1 MYTLI
6 SETNAITKGNILSI
20 ASTQNRDDKLYVCDS
35 AGNELGYLAVAATSL
50 LPGSQPAQNLTLDDV
65 KGNAFIMQRRKG
77 KDFTFSLIDLFPEKY
92 SLESEDSQDNTDG
105 SETVLLF
112 AGTQTTTPG
121 KAEMLRRLADGP
133 VPCSMSVDAGTIVVK
148 DEKGRKAGRLVNGQA
163 FPEIFSSQLVVQGE
177 ARMPQKDWSSLKHG
191 ANPYEVVIGK
201 TKAAD
206 TGFGMFQ
213 DIITKLNENCIDHP
227 QAVAEKIRFMQAAG
241 ISDAVIQKVL
251 ESYVC
256 YAGEDRFKIKK
267 PDFPFMD
274 NTSGYLNRCIA
285 YMLTGANIR
294 LVGNKGCGKNT
305 LLNTLS
311 WLFHQ
316 PLFKIGCS
324 ERTDEYTVFGST
336 QVKNGDTIHKLSPFA
351 HGLTI
356 GAMCILDEANMVPP
370 ELLSAINQLTDDTRE
385 VDLSNYGLLKLH
397 SRTRVFMTMNEDY
410 QGTCQLNDATLDRF
424 QGIFMDAGM
433 SIEQLLR
440 YLVPGALMENITTC
454 GKVFNKVMSI
464 YKEGQ
469 ISESAITIRGY
480 TAALKAADLLPLR
493 TCLEDSISGRCQDA
507 AEREIIRSAIQMF
520 CV

>member
-6 SETNAITKGNILSI
+6 SETNSVTRGNILPAASI
-20 ASTQNRDDKLYVCDS
+20 ENRDSKLYVLDP
-35 AGNELGYLAVAATSL
+35 AGNELGYLAAAAASL
-50 LPGSQPAQNLTLDDV
+50 LPGSQSAQNLTLDDV
-65 KGNAFIMQRRKG
+65 KGNAFVMQRRKG
-77 KDFTFSLIDLFPEKY
+77 KDFTFTLIDLFPEKY
-92 SLESEDSQDNTDG
+92 SLESGDAQEAADSA
-105 SETVLLF
+105 ETVLLF
-112 AGTQTTTPG
+112 SGTQTTTPG
-121 KAEMLRRLADGP
+121 KAEMLRKLADGP
-133 VPCSMSVDAGTIVVK
+133 VPCSMAVDAGTIIVK

-163 FPEIFSSQLVVQGE
+163 FPDIFSSQLVVHGE
-177 ARMPQKDWSSLKHG
+177 ARMPQQDWSSLKHG

-201 TKAAD
+201 TKIAD
-206 TGFGMFQ
+206 ESFNAFS
-213 DIITKLNENCIDHP
+213 DIIAQLNQRCIDHP

-241 ISDAVIQKVL
+241 ISDPIIRKVL
-251 ESYVC
+251 GSYVC

-274 NTSGYLNRCIA
+274 NASGYLNRCIV

-336 QVKNGDTIHKLSPFA
+336 QVKNGDTMHKLSPFA

-356 GAMCILDEANMVPP
+356 GAMCVLDEANMVPP
-370 ELLSAINQLTDDTRE
+370 ELLSAVNQLTDDTRE

-397 SRTRVFMTMNEDY
+397 PRTRVFMTMNEEY

-424 QGIFMDAGM
+424 QGIFMDAGIA
-433 SIEQLLR
+433 IEQLLH
-440 YLVPGALMENITTC
+440 YLVPEASMENINTC
-454 GKVFNKVMSI
+454 GKVFNKIMSV

-480 TAALKAADLLPLR
+480 AAALKAADLLPLR

-507 AEREIIRSAIQMF
+507 AEREIIQSAIQMF
-520 CV
+520 CA